1 MANGLCSATGCH
13 REPVEGQRYCQP
25 CRNEKQKEAYYRKKD
40 RIARLEYERRVALG
54 LAPKLKAA

>member
-13 REPVEGQRYCQP
+13 RDPIEGQRYCQP
-25 CRNEKQKEAYYRKKD
+25 CRAEKQKERYHREKD
-40 RIARLEYERRVALG
+40 RVAKLEYERRAALN